1 MIMCFASLA
10 LLSPELWLGQQA
22 EVVGFF
28 QAMRSQAAPTPCIGA
43 GSMPDLSWCFFPR
56 LQRKR
61 IHSLGL
67 PADATRQRRFRVWPV
82 ITVLRLPT
90 PPPSTPHETSIAGQ
104 GT

>member
-1 MIMCFASLA
+1 MSFASLA

-67 PADATRQRRFRVWPV
+67 PAKWWRSTVVSIEKLPSETLWTQDALYISR
-82 ITVLRLPT
+82 
-90 PPPSTPHETSIAGQ
+90 
-104 GT
+104 